1 MSKILFKVPILA
13 ESSVNYFS
21 VYFIILFVNP
31 VGRYF
36 ELLIFPKVMS
46 FHWGFLLDFMKN
58 HFHTPFCKEG
68 NSVAHGTV
76 FERWDNF
83 QWCFQSTPL
92 VLDSYNSFLAIAIWY
107 LCKYFFL
114 SDIVFFNSVK
124 VLFLCWD
131 LVLYLSSI
139 NAKAPHKNWIVKNRI

>member
-1 MSKILFKVPILA
+1 MEILRIIQNKVNKVFEGTFELVVHQYMVSLRFLCFFLLQSLIMSKILFKVPILA

-83 QWCFQSTPL
+83 QWCFQSTRL
-92 VLDSYNSFLAIAIWY
+92 VLDSYNSF
-107 LCKYFFL
+107 
-114 SDIVFFNSVK
+114 
-124 VLFLCWD
+124 
-131 LVLYLSSI
+131 
-139 NAKAPHKNWIVKNRI
+139 

>member
-1 MSKILFKVPILA
+1 MEILRIIQNKVNKVFEGTFELVVHQYMVSLRFLCFFLLQSLIMSKILFKVPILA

-68 NSVAHGTV
+68 NNVAHGTV

-92 VLDSYNSFLAIAIWY
+92 VLDSYNSF
-107 LCKYFFL
+107 
-114 SDIVFFNSVK
+114 
-124 VLFLCWD
+124 
-131 LVLYLSSI
+131 
-139 NAKAPHKNWIVKNRI
+139 

>member
-1 MSKILFKVPILA
+1 MEILRIIQNKVNKVFEGTFELVVHQYMVSLRFLCFFLLQSLIMSKILFKVPILA

-92 VLDSYNSFLAIAIWY
+92 VLDPYNSF
-107 LCKYFFL
+107 
-114 SDIVFFNSVK
+114 
-124 VLFLCWD
+124 
-131 LVLYLSSI
+131 
-139 NAKAPHKNWIVKNRI
+139 

>member
-1 MSKILFKVPILA
+1 MEILRIIQNKVNKVFEGTFELVVHQYMVSLRFLCFFLLQSLVMSKILFKVPILA

-92 VLDSYNSFLAIAIWY
+92 VLDSYNSF
-107 LCKYFFL
+107 
-114 SDIVFFNSVK
+114 
-124 VLFLCWD
+124 
-131 LVLYLSSI
+131 
-139 NAKAPHKNWIVKNRI
+139 

>member
-1 MSKILFKVPILA
+1 MEILRIIQNKVNTVFEGTFELVVHQYMVSLRFLCFFLLQSLIMSKILFKVPILA

-92 VLDSYNSFLAIAIWY
+92 VLDSYNSF
-107 LCKYFFL
+107 
-114 SDIVFFNSVK
+114 
-124 VLFLCWD
+124 
-131 LVLYLSSI
+131 
-139 NAKAPHKNWIVKNRI
+139 

>member
-1 MSKILFKVPILA
+1 MEILRIIQNKVNKVFEGTFELVVHQYMVSLRFLCFFLLQSLIMSKILFKVPILA

-92 VLDSYNSFLAIAIWY
+92 VLDSYNSF
-107 LCKYFFL
+107 
-114 SDIVFFNSVK
+114 
-124 VLFLCWD
+124 
-131 LVLYLSSI
+131 
-139 NAKAPHKNWIVKNRI
+139 